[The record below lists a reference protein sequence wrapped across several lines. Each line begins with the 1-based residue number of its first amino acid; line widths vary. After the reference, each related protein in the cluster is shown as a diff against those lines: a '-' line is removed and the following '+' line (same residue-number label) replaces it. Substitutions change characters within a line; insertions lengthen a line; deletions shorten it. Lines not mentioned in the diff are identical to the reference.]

1 MPESASLYITKSSG
15 LHRLHPLT
23 KLALAAF
30 TVVAGLAIPGML
42 TGYVIL
48 LVILIPLAAWG
59 RITREFLTWIW
70 RLVLPFAISVFL
82 VQGLFW
88 TGGTP
93 VLELGPLS
101 FKQEGLQFAVRSTG
115 RILAVI
121 GSTLL
126 LAMDTRPDA
135 MMISLNQSGVPAS
148 LSYIVLTAIQVVP
161 RFQEKA
167 ATILDAQR
175 SRGLETEGSYVNR
188 ARALMPLIGPLVI
201 GSLVEVEQRAIA
213 LEARAFKRKGPK
225 TSLLVLTDSSAQQI
239 VRKVLVLALPLMV
252 LGRLA
257 WALQR

>member
-1 MPESASLYITKSSG
+1 MDRSSG

-23 KLALAAF
+23 KLALTAF
-30 TVVAGLAIPGML
+30 TLVAGLTVPGML
-42 TGYVIL
+42 SGYIIL
-48 LVILIPLAAWG
+48 LVVLIPLAAWG
-59 RITREFLTWIW
+59 RITREFLKWIW

-121 GSTLL
+121 GSMLL

-135 MMISLNQSGVPAS
+135 LMISLNQRGVPAS
-148 LSYIVLTAIQVVP
+148 LSYIVLTTIQVVP
-161 RFQEKA
+161 RFQVKA

-175 SRGLETEGSYVNR
+175 SRGLETEGSFVNR
-188 ARALMPLIGPLVI
+188 ARALLPLIGPLVI

-225 TSLLVLTDSSAQQI
+225 TSFLVLRDSAAQQLA
-239 VRKVLVLALPLMV
+239 RKVLILALPLMV

-257 WALQR
+257 WALLR

>member
-1 MPESASLYITKSSG
+1 MPEHASLHVRKSSG

-30 TVVAGLAIPGML
+30 TLVAGLAIPGML

-59 RITREFLTWIW
+59 RITREFLKWIW

-93 VLELGPLS
+93 VLELGPIS

-121 GSTLL
+121 GGMLL

-135 MMISLNQSGVPAS
+135 LMISLNQRGVPAS

-161 RFQEKA
+161 RFQTKA

-175 SRGLETEGSYVNR
+175 SRGLETEGNYFIR
-188 ARALMPLIGPLVI
+188 ARALLPLIGPLVI
-201 GSLVEVEQRAIA
+201 GSLLEVEERAIA

-225 TSLLVLTDSSAQQI
+225 TSLLLLRDSAAQQI
-239 VRKVLVLALPLMV
+239 VRKILIIALPLLV
-252 LGRLA
+252 FGRLA
-257 WALQR
+257 WALRR

>member
-1 MPESASLYITKSSG
+1 MDRSSG

-23 KLALAAF
+23 KLALTAF
-30 TVVAGLAIPGML
+30 TLVAGLTIPGML
-42 TGYVIL
+42 SGYGIF
-48 LVILIPLAAWG
+48 LVILIPLVAWG
-59 RITREFLTWIW
+59 RLTQEFFRWVW

-101 FKQEGLQFAVRSTG
+101 FKLEGLQFAVTSTG
-115 RILAVI
+115 RILAVV
-121 GSTLL
+121 GSILL
-126 LAMDTRPDA
+126 LALDTRPDA
-135 MMISLNQSGVPAS
+135 LMISLNQRGVPAS
-148 LSYIVLTAIQVVP
+148 LSYIVLTTIQVVP
-161 RFQEKA
+161 RFQAKA

-188 ARALMPLIGPLVI
+188 ARALLPLIGPLVI
-201 GSLVEVEQRAIA
+201 GSLVEVEERAIA

-225 TSLLVLTDSSAQQI
+225 TSLLVLRDSAAQKLA
-239 VRKVLVLALPLMV
+239 RKALILALPLMV

-257 WALQR
+257 WELQR